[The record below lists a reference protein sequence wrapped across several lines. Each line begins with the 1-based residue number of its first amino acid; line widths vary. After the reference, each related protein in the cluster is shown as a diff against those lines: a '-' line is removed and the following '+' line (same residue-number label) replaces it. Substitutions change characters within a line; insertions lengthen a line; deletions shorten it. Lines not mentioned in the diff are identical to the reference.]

1 MKPLIYFDFK
11 EANGDNVVI
20 QKDRLKEI
28 LDEVY
33 QTGYNDGYQKAT
45 TSPVFPVD
53 TNKIWKQTGKITTT
67 NVLLKQQDQSLNDC
81 LHTT

>member
-33 QTGYNDGYQKAT
+33 QTGYNDGYQKAI
-45 TSPVFPVD
+45 TSSAINVD
-53 TNKIWKQTGKITTT
+53 TNKIWKQTGKITAT
-67 NVLLKQQDQSLNDC
+67 NVLSK
-81 LHTT
+81 TTGTIT

>member
-33 QTGYNDGYQKAT
+33 QRGYNDGYQKAT

-53 TNKIWKQTGKITTT
+53 TNKIWKQTGKVTT
-67 NVLLKQQDQSLNDC
+67 NVLSKQQEQLLNDC
-81 LHTT
+81 VHTT

>member
-11 EANGDNVVI
+11 EANADNVVI
-20 QKDRLKEI
+20 RKDRLKEI

-45 TSPVFPVD
+45 TSPVLTVN
-53 TNKIWKQTGKITTT
+53 TNKI
-67 NVLLKQQDQSLNDC
+67 
-81 LHTT
+81 